1 MILEIVDPG
10 RKSWGPLPGPEGG
23 RCCYW
28 IRGSYG

>member
-10 RKSWGPLPGPEGG
+10 VGPLPGPEGS

-28 IRGSYG
+28 IRNDYA

>member
-1 MILEIVDPG
+1 MILEIVDQG
-10 RKSWGPLPGPEGG
+10 IGPLPGPEGS

>member
-10 RKSWGPLPGPEGG
+10 VGPLPGPEGA
-23 RCCYW
+23 RCCWW

>member
-10 RKSWGPLPGPEGG
+10 VGPLPGPEGG

-28 IRGSYG
+28 IRSAYG